1 MMRRVELRT
10 LILTTLAS
18 TLLVV
23 AACDKE
29 PAPPASEAP
38 PASAPGTTPLASS
51 PAPLASAT
59 PPSASA
65 APAPSGSVAEPTPK
79 KSKAVA
85 GASTSV
91 KLLDPGAEPRQKLRY
106 AYEAGRKERAK
117 LVSGTGLTMEVAGQK
132 LELPA
137 MPDLE
142 MTATIRIKE
151 LLPSGSARRRLSID
165 DVDLRKGGLDSALRG
180 DVESALAR
188 LEGLEGRDVIDTRG
202 FIHELKLERV
212 QADGELR
219 QFLESMQQALG
230 QMGAPFPEEEVGKGA
245 RWRIDTKV
253 SQQGIA
259 LTQAAT
265 YELVEIDGKKGR
277 AKVELKQRSPAGS
290 VNPPGLPAGVKAEL
304 LSLDSTGS
312 GELSFDLSR
321 MIPDGHV
328 TTKSLIRVRT
338 TLPTGGTQDA
348 TMNVTARAKFLP
360 VK

>member
-1 MMRRVELRT
+1 MARVKLRA
-10 LILTTLAS
+10 LLAS
-18 TLLVV
+18 TIVLTAALLL
-23 AACDKE
+23 ACDE
-29 PAPPASEAP
+29 QSAPPASELPPPVAP
-38 PASAPGTTPLASS
+38 VAPSPSPASA
-51 PAPLASAT
+51 APLASA
-59 PPSASA
+59 PPSQSGV
-65 APAPSGSVAEPTPK
+65 PAPSSSAAAAPPK
-79 KSKAVA
+79 KSKSVA

-91 KLLDPGAEPRQKLRY
+91 KLLDPGQEPRYKLRY
-106 AYEAGRKERAK
+106 AYESGRKERAK
-117 LVSGTGLTMEVAGQK
+117 LVSGTGLTMEVGGQK

-142 MTATIRIKE
+142 MTATIVIKE
-151 LLPSGSARRRLSID
+151 LLSNGSARRRLSID
-165 DVDLRKGGLDSALRG
+165 KVDLKKGGLDPSLRG

-188 LEGLEGRDVIDTRG
+188 LEGLDGRDVIDSRG

-253 SQQGIA
+253 SQQGIR

-277 AKVELKQRSPAGS
+277 AKVELTQRSPAGAVS
-290 VNPPGLPAGVKAEL
+290 PPGLPAGVQAEL

-312 GELSFDLSR
+312 GELSFDLGR

-328 TTKSLIRVRT
+328 TTKSRIRVRT
-338 TLPTGGTQDA
+338 TLPTGGKQDA
-348 TMNVTARAKFLP
+348 TMNVTARAKFSP